1 MRRVSP
7 NIADTA
13 FYKRTSLIFTKDF
26 IMKKLTLIASL
37 LATTAFYSATVLAQT
52 GAPAPAT
59 LAATMEKP
67 AMKDAAEAEVRKID
81 KDAKKITLKHGPI
94 KNLEMPG
101 MTMVFQVRDAALLD
115 KLSLLTPGDKI
126 MFTAEQ
132 QQGAYVVTAAEKAVS
147 K

>member
-1 MRRVSP
+1 MKFF
-7 NIADTA
+7 T
-13 FYKRTSLIFTKDF
+13 TSLVSVAILCAGFSF
-26 IMKKLTLIASL
+26 NA
-37 LATTAFYSATVLAQT
+37 LAQT
-52 GAPAPAT
+52 AAPSAQAASASDAMAPKK
-59 LAATMEKP
+59 MDP
-67 AMKDAAEAEVRKID
+67 NDMAEAEVRKFD

-132 QQGAYVVTAAEKAVS
+132 LQGAYVVTGAEKAAP